1 MRKTDSDE
9 LMRKPKERKP
19 KSAAEAH
26 SSLMRLCSR
35 AEKSSGDA
43 MRLMRTWQVPES
55 DRQAVLER
63 LISMRFIDDSRYA
76 EAYVR
81 EKSSLAG
88 WGARKIAQQL
98 RLKGISGDIIARV
111 LATLDNEEQAERLE
125 QRLRR
130 KLRTTKYNSTY
141 DLRGKL
147 LRYGLGLGYD
157 YDVVKDAVYCLVQ
170 CDD

>member
-9 LMRKPKERKP
+9 LIQKPKERRP
-19 KSAAEAH
+19 KSADEAL

-43 MRLMRTWQVPES
+43 LRLMRTWQVPEAE
-55 DRQAVLER
+55 RQAVLER

-98 RLKGISGDIIARV
+98 RLKGISRDIVART
-111 LATLDNEEQAERLE
+111 LATLDFGEQTVRLEERL
-125 QRLRR
+125 RK
-130 KLRTTKYNSTY
+130 KLRTTKYTTTY

-147 LRYGLGLGYD
+147 LRYALGLGYD
-157 YDVVKDAVYCLVQ
+157 YDVVIDVIDRIVQ

>member
-9 LMRKPKERKP
+9 LIQKPKERKP
-19 KSAAEAH
+19 KSADQAL

-98 RLKGISGDIIARV
+98 RIKGISREIIASV
-111 LATLDNEEQAERLE
+111 LATLDNEELAERLE
-125 QRLRR
+125 ERLRK
-130 KLRTTKYNSTY
+130 KLRTTKYTTTY

-147 LRYGLGLGYD
+147 LRYALGLGYD
-157 YDVVKDAVYCLVQ
+157 YDVVTDVVSRVVQ

>member
-9 LMRKPKERKP
+9 LMHKPKERKP
-19 KSAAEAH
+19 KSAAEAL

-55 DRQAVLER
+55 DRSAVLER

-157 YDVVKDAVYCLVQ
+157 YDVVKDAVDCLVQ